1 MFGKH
6 WAVGLSQLI
15 TKVSVFKSNSV
26 NAQTNKNRDMISRLC
41 FQPQASFYNGMSDQA
56 IESYRFVPEGYKWVD
71 HDSNES
77 YTGKHVVL
85 IDYGTG
91 GAIREINRR
100 LGNHDTEFTENDSAL
115 TELAD
120 IISKGGIQ
128 NG

>member
-1 MFGKH
+1 MKTIYIDSTTFECFMIPKDGRIE
-6 WAVGLSQLI
+6 VR
-15 TKVSVFKSNSV
+15 TDVF
-26 NAQTNKNRDMISRLC
+26 D
-41 FQPQASFYNGMSDQA
+41 GMSDQA

-71 HDSNES
+71 PDSNES
-77 YTGKHVVL
+77 YTGQHVVP

-115 TELAD
+115 SDVYAALTELAD
-120 IISKGGIQ
+120 IISNGGIQ